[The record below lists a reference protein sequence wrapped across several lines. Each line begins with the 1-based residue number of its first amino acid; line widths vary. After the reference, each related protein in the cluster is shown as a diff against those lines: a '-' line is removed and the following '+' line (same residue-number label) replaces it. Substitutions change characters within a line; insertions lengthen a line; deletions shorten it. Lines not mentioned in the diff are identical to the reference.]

1 MKPARLRDLG
11 VFAYEETYALQKALV
26 AERQAGAIPDTLV
39 LVEHPHVVTLGRRRT
54 SRDNVV
60 RFDMPVV
67 EVERGGDVT
76 YHGPGQLVGY
86 PILFLDEDERD
97 VHVLLRNIEEGLIRA
112 AQAFGLDAGRRDKH
126 TGVWVGDRKLV
137 SIGVAVRQWVSFHG
151 FALNVSTELDR
162 FRSINPCGFDAGVM
176 TSMCELLGRAVS
188 LDEVKPVVVRE
199 VGAALGRA
207 FG

>member
-11 VFAYEETYALQKALV
+11 TAAYEATYELQKALV
-26 AERQAGAIPDTLV
+26 AERQAGAIEDTLV
-39 LVEHPHVVTLGRRRT
+39 LVEHPHVVTLGRRQT
-54 SRDNVV
+54 SRENVV

-86 PILFLDEDERD
+86 PILFLDENERD
-97 VHVLLRNIEEGLIRA
+97 VHALLRNIEEGLIRA
-112 AQAFGLDAGRRDKH
+112 ARSFGLDAGRRDKH
-126 TGVWVGDRKLV
+126 TGVWVGPRKLA

-151 FALNVSTELDR
+151 FALNVSTELER
-162 FRSINPCGFDAGVM
+162 FRSINPCGLDAGVM
-176 TSMCELLGRAVS
+176 TSMTELLGRAVS
-188 LDEVKPVVVRE
+188 VEEVKPVVVRE
-199 VGAALGRA
+199 MGAVLGRV